1 MGYNVYVSCTQCG
14 ITNTS
19 FDLYVSFNA
28 FDTVDHSLLV
38 TKLESYG
45 IMDNELKWF
54 SNYLTDR
61 RQVTQIDTVKSKYM
75 NINCGV
81 PQGSTLGPL
90 LFSIFINDVT
100 SIVKQ
105 SQLILYADD
114 TAVIYSGKNS
124 TDISNILNS
133 ELIDLK

>member
-1 MGYNVYVSCTQCG
+1 
-14 ITNTS
+14 
-19 FDLYVSFNA
+19 
-28 FDTVDHSLLV
+28 
-38 TKLESYG
+38 
-45 IMDNELKWF
+45 
-54 SNYLTDR
+54 
-61 RQVTQIDTVKSKYM
+61 M

-81 PQGSTLGPL
+81 SQGSTLGPL

-105 SQLILYADD
+105 LQLKRYADD

-133 ELIDLK
+133 ELIDIKQWLDNSKLTLNITKTKSMLIGSYGKG